1 MKLIIEARFEDSDG
15 GSGPPIVVCEI
26 ERRDGNLDDLGL
38 TLAQGRDL
46 LGQVQSRLV
55 SQQAQRWL
63 EQHSRCRRCG
73 QALAHKDTRYGLWK
87 DCGGEP
93 TLVVVPMRERRPAA
107 DLQSNEQGDHSSYD
121 TGARMSSD
129 QMGGPPALQT
139 GELAAQGGFAAEPGH
154 FLQHDSTPC
163 PLSGPMP
170 RSIGST
176 RHRSTTAS
184 RFRRL

>member
-63 EQHSRCRRCG
+63 EQHSRCRRC
-73 QALAHKDTRYGLWK
+73 AK
-87 DCGGEP
+87 P